1 MQSSEGFTL
10 KVALLATASILS
22 LTLALPAAAATNSMN
37 RVNNVMSA
45 HSMTINLGAQNGSKQ
60 DGQVLHYVAC
70 GDP

>member
-22 LTLALPAAAATNSMN
+22 LTLALPAAATNSMN
-37 RVNNVMSA
+37 HVNNVMSA